1 MVDSFGDRSLQ
12 PTQQG
17 DIYQNDSSIND
28 IQQNFAQKFNILDND
43 ALQNGILRMMLHSAD
58 CHSV

>member
-1 MVDSFGDRSLQ
+1 MVDSFWDRSLQ

-17 DIYQNDSSIND
+17 DICQNDSSKND

-43 ALQNGILRMMLHSAD
+43 TL
-58 CHSV
+58 